1 MTSTSTEGRR
11 RADVI
16 EATRPADPWDHA
28 RPMDNPE
35 PGRPRID
42 DALGY
47 AVDRLDRLEHVLGD
61 LNGVVMRAG
70 AQLEPI
76 LTAGT
81 YADPDGEG
89 TAAELASSPT
99 PEDRRSTIAR
109 RIASTAE
116 RTDALTDAAI
126 RIRHRLEAI
135 LEAVEL

>member
-42 DALGY
+42 DAISYL
-47 AVDRLDRLEHVLGD
+47 VDRLDRIEHVLGD
-61 LNGVVMRAG
+61 LNGVVMRSG

-76 LTAGT
+76 LTGGT
-81 YADPDGEG
+81 YADPDDEARAVDPG
-89 TAAELASSPT
+89 SPS

-109 RIASTAE
+109 RVSAAAE
-116 RTDALTDAAI
+116 RADQLADVTVRVRL
-126 RIRHRLEAI
+126 RLEAI
-135 LEAVEL
+135 LDAVEL